1 MTFQEVEQRIGKQV
15 ESEWRQCSVGKG
27 WIHKSAVVNSE
38 VVIGEDA
45 IVRGGTIW
53 GGTIRGGTIRGGTI
67 WGGTIRGGT
76 IYGGTI
82 RGGTIEGGTIW
93 GGKIEGGTIEDG
105 EWKNAPLFVKDSRGH
120 GACNSKP
127 GYLKIGCECH
137 TFSDWKSRFPAIA
150 RKHNLTPKEK
160 VEYEAIVDLFCRTG
174 K

>member
-1 MTFQEVEQRIGKQV
+1 MTFQEVENRIGKQV
-15 ESEWRQCSVGKG
+15 ESDWRQCSVGKG
-27 WIHKSAVVNSE
+27 WIHKSAVVNSG
-38 VVIGEDA
+38 VVIGKDA
-45 IVRGGTIW
+45 IV
-53 GGTIRGGTIRGGTI
+53 RGGTI

-82 RGGTIEGGTIW
+82 L

-160 VEYEAIVDLFCRTG
+160 VEYNAIVDLFCRTG